1 MIIWIASYPKSGNTW
16 IRSLLSSYLF
26 SDDGKF
32 SFKLLKNIEQFSS
45 KNLSL
50 KLPEN
55 LNYQVRIS
63 KSWIPSQ
70 EIINQD
76 KKIHFFKTH
85 NAICTINGNK
95 FTDKLNTLA
104 AIYIVRDPRNLIT
117 SLSYHYELSLDEAF
131 NFLTNKKKIIFPTN
145 VEKKE
150 KDIKNREDFNFLSDW
165 STHYHSWKNIN
176 FCPIKIIKY
185 EDCLIDVQ
193 KVFVSTLDFLS
204 KFLKFKFDNK
214 KINNALTSTSF
225 KNLSRMEK
233 NEGFQES
240 ATSYKTMK
248 KIKFFNLGKKNNW
261 ETLLDKKLIRKIE
274 SCFKNEMNELGY
286 L

>member
-32 SFKLLKNIEQFSS
+32 SFKLLNNIEQFSS

-50 KLPEN
+50 KLSEK
-55 LNYQVRIS
+55 LNYQSRIS
-63 KSWIPSQ
+63 KNWIPFQ
-70 EIINQD
+70 EIINKD
-76 KKIHFFKTH
+76 KKIHFLKTH
-85 NAICTINGNK
+85 NAICTINDNK
-95 FTDKLNTLA
+95 FTDKSNTLA
-104 AIYIVRDPRNLIT
+104 AIYVVRDPRNLIT

-131 NFLTNKKKIIFPTN
+131 SFLTNKKKIIFPIN
-145 VEKKE
+145 VENKD
-150 KDIKNREDFNFLSDW
+150 KDINDPEDFNFLSDW
-165 STHYHSWKNIN
+165 STHYQSWKNIN

-185 EDCLIDVQ
+185 EDCMIDIK

-204 KFLKFKFDNK
+204 KFMEFKHDKK

-225 KNLSRMEK
+225 KNLSQMEK

-240 ATSYKTMK
+240 VTSSKTSR
-248 KIKFFNLGKKNNW
+248 KINFFNLGKKNNW
-261 ETLLDKKLIRKIE
+261 RILLDKKLVKKIE
-274 SCFKNEMNELGY
+274 CRFKSEMSELGY

>member
-32 SFKLLKNIEQFSS
+32 SFKLLRNMEQFSS

-50 KLPEN
+50 NLSEN
-55 LNYQVRIS
+55 LHYQARIS
-63 KSWIPSQ
+63 KNWIPSQ
-70 EIINQD
+70 ELINQD

-85 NAICTINGNK
+85 NALCTINGNK
-95 FTDKLNTLA
+95 FTDELNTLA
-104 AIYIVRDPRNLIT
+104 AIYIVRDPRNIIT
-117 SLSYHYELSLDEAF
+117 SLGYHYELSPNEALS
-131 NFLTNKKKIIFPTN
+131 FLTNKKKIIFPINIKDEEKN
-145 VEKKE
+145 V
-150 KDIKNREDFNFLSDW
+150 INREDFNFLGDW
-165 STHYHSWKNIN
+165 STHYQSWKNIN

-185 EDCLIDVQ
+185 EDCLIDIR
-193 KVFVSTLDFLS
+193 KVFVSTLDFVS
-204 KFLKFKFDNK
+204 EFLKFKLDKK

-225 KNLSRMEK
+225 KNLTEMEK
-233 NEGFQES
+233 NEGFLES
-240 ATSYKTMK
+240 VTSSKTKK

-261 ETLLDKKLIRKIE
+261 KTLLNKKLIRDIE
-274 SCFKNEMNELGY
+274 NHFKNEMSELGY

>member
-1 MIIWIASYPKSGNTW
+1 MEELIKVGSLRATKKGYDIIDGVMYICLKYWIAVNAVNTV
-16 IRSLLSSYLF
+16 
-26 SDDGKF
+26 K
-32 SFKLLKNIEQFSS
+32 KN
-45 KNLSL
+45 
-50 KLPEN
+50 
-55 LNYQVRIS
+55 
-63 KSWIPSQ
+63 
-70 EIINQD
+70 
-76 KKIHFFKTH
+76 
-85 NAICTINGNK
+85 G
-95 FTDKLNTLA
+95 
-104 AIYIVRDPRNLIT
+104 
-117 SLSYHYELSLDEAF
+117 
-131 NFLTNKKKIIFPTN
+131 N

-274 SCFKNEMNELGY
+274 SRFKNEMSELGY